1 MALGWAILHEK
12 LQKSSDQQGALG
24 HTRVLEPGHLW
35 VPLASKVTKNQ
46 GALDKDKVSIPIL
59 PWVLILDSDVI
70 TDLDLH
76 VDQL

>member
-1 MALGWAILHEK
+1 M
-12 LQKSSDQQGALG
+12 
-24 HTRVLEPGHLW
+24 EPGHLW